1 MEGSTEKF
9 TPPSRLNVNSVTYL
23 RAKLAYGVFTPGLG
37 GNFLP
42 LIRGLLYSRHI
53 FPSSQKITFLV
64 FLVLRY
70 CGGHDALQ

>member
-42 LIRGLLYSRHI
+42 LIRGCFFRD
-53 FPSSQKITFLV
+53 TFFQAV
-64 FLVLRY
+64 KKSPF
-70 CGGHDALQ
+70 